1 MTTLADQ
8 LAQALALVSTGALD
22 EDYSK
27 IATAAAVAEQPSET
41 PSPSSLR
48 RAGLLGCGGFASV
61 CAKVLEE
68 LPFDVKRGAA
78 FAKFGPVATL
88 DLDGGQDEFD
98 VDATPATPDVVANTS
113 PELF

>member
-41 PSPSSLR
+41 PSPSSGWGR
-48 RAGLLGCGGFASV
+48 RC
-61 CAKVLEE
+61 
-68 LPFDVKRGAA
+68 
-78 FAKFGPVATL
+78 
-88 DLDGGQDEFD
+88 
-98 VDATPATPDVVANTS
+98 TPSGTP
-113 PELF
+113 

>member
-27 IATAAAVAEQPSET
+27 IAAAAAVAEQPSET

-48 RAGLLGCGGFASV
+48 RAEHVARALLEAVPSSP
-61 CAKVLEE
+61 
-68 LPFDVKRGAA
+68 LPAGRPLAA
-78 FAKFGPVATL
+78 FAPDGAMCELRAPCTVTL
-88 DLDGGQDEFD
+88 
-98 VDATPATPDVVANTS
+98 
-113 PELF
+113 

>member
-27 IATAAAVAEQPSET
+27 IAAAAAVA
-41 PSPSSLR
+41 
-48 RAGLLGCGGFASV
+48 
-61 CAKVLEE
+61 
-68 LPFDVKRGAA
+68 
-78 FAKFGPVATL
+78 
-88 DLDGGQDEFD
+88 
-98 VDATPATPDVVANTS
+98 DVVANTS

>member
-61 CAKVLEE
+61 
-68 LPFDVKRGAA
+68 
-78 FAKFGPVATL
+78 
-88 DLDGGQDEFD
+88 
-98 VDATPATPDVVANTS
+98 
-113 PELF
+113 ELF